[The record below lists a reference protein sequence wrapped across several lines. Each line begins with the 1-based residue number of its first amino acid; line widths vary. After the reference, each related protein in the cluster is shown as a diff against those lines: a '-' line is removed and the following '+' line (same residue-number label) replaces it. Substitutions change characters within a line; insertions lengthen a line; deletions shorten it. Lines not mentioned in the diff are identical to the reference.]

1 MRLQHN
7 IEPPPPGR
15 GGNRKRKRDDAEPS
29 PPIASATGGFNTFK
43 VESST
48 PVEFYIEEGDGR
60 RVISP
65 IEHVRVDYFT
75 TEGQQRTPTPEEE
88 SGDEADDVLSARL
101 MATMDPES
109 GLIMGRSPEMVRY
122 LVMKAKHHYALEQ
135 HEHLIEELRIARYE
149 LSREKEAK
157 EAMLDDFLRATFG
170 YVLHYWVTSAAEPLL
185 TDDPLT
191 AQRLILLSYAYLNLR
206 RPDVDYRALQVGLVL
221 QRCNDL
227 KCLNCKLMIL
237 GVDWH

>member
-1 MRLQHN
+1 MLHCRNKFDYAECDKSFTRSDALAKHMRLQHN
-7 IEPPPPGR
+7 IEPPLPGR

-75 TEGQQRTPTPEEE
+75 TEGQPRTPSPEEE
-88 SGDEADDVLSARL
+88 SWDEADDVLPARL
-101 MATMDPES
+101 MCAMDPES

-122 LVMKAKHHYALEQ
+122 LVTKAKHRYALEQ
-135 HEHLIEELRIARYE
+135 HENLIEDLRMARFELN
-149 LSREKEAK
+149 REKEAK

-170 YVLHYWVTSAAEPLL
+170 CA
-185 TDDPLT
+185 
-191 AQRLILLSYAYLNLR
+191 LLSSIDPSNSLF
-206 RPDVDYRALQVGLVL
+206 
-221 QRCNDL
+221 
-227 KCLNCKLMIL
+227 
-237 GVDWH
+237 DWQTTG

>member
-7 IEPPPPGR
+7 IEPPLPGR

-75 TEGQQRTPTPEEE
+75 TDGQQGTPSPDEE
-88 SGDEADDVLSARL
+88 SCDEGDDVLPDRL
-101 MATMDPES
+101 MCAMDSET

-122 LVMKAKHHYALEQ
+122 LVMKAKHRYALEQ
-135 HEHLIEELRIARYE
+135 HEYLIEELRIARSE

-157 EAMLDDFLRATFG
+157 DVMLDDFLRATFG
-170 YVLHYWVTSAAEPLL
+170 YVTLL
-185 TDDPLT
+185 LCYP
-191 AQRLILLSYAYLNLR
+191 AISVIHVN
-206 RPDVDYRALQVGLVL
+206 
-221 QRCNDL
+221 
-227 KCLNCKLMIL
+227 
-237 GVDWH
+237 